1 MTSHEIPSYSIKNG
15 SSIKATSQD
24 VYLQDKNVNII
35 QTMSGNITG
44 NNVTFRRLKSMSGD
58 IEINTGKG
66 TEVSSISGNITL
78 RGVNVGYVSTT
89 SGTLTLTS
97 CDISHLD
104 LYNTNGYLNNTN
116 IHTIETDA
124 NYFVIP
130 SGSNVQVVVFKYGG
144 KVKSEDNKP
153 ITVINGIQV
162 SNQ

>member
-1 MTSHEIPSYSIKNG
+1 
-15 SSIKATSQD
+15 
-24 VYLQDKNVNII
+24 
-35 QTMSGNITG
+35 MSGNITG
-44 NNVTFRRLKSMSGD
+44 NNVQFKRLKSMSGN

-66 TEVSSISGNITL
+66 IEVSSMSGNITL
-78 RGVNVGYVSTT
+78 RGVNVGYVSTM
-89 SGTLTLTS
+89 SGELTLTS

-104 LYNTNGYLNNTN
+104 LYNSEAYLNNTN

-130 SGSNVQVVVFKYGG
+130 HGSNVQVVVFKYGG

-153 ITVINGIQV
+153 ITVINGKQV